1 MMLVLK
7 HLQYNDWKDKD
18 SAATV
23 NDDELQNLNK
33 LGLILKANYQRVVLL
48 PACLRRLDGSNYA
61 KLEDPAC
68 LTDTNVLVMSLEARV
83 VNYFGQAAAKQ
94 HETVF
99 NLTGYNES
107 MLTWHVVC

>member
-1 MMLVLK
+1 MLVLK

-23 NDDELQNLNK
+23 KDEELKTLNK

-48 PACLRRLDGSNYA
+48 PACLRRLDDSNYA

-68 LTDTNVLVMSLEARV
+68 LTDTNVLVMSEEARV
-83 VNYFGQAAAKQ
+83 VNYFGQAAEKQ

-99 NLTGYNES
+99 NLTGYN
-107 MLTWHVVC
+107 